1 MSAGAPAVA
10 QPVYKILRP
19 AEWQMLQDSGR
30 LDGSPDDRRDGFI
43 HLSTAAQLH
52 GTLDKHF
59 VEDSAVMILEID
71 AARLGDGLRWEP
83 SRGGA
88 LFPHLYRPLAKDD
101 VVAARPMTKGPGG
114 RWH

>member
-1 MSAGAPAVA
+1 MA

-19 AEWQMLQDSGR
+19 AEWQVLQADGL

-43 HLSTAAQLH
+43 HLSTAAQLD
-52 GTLDKHF
+52 GTLEKHF
-59 VEDSAVMILEID
+59 VQDSAVIVLEID

-88 LFPHLYRPLAKDD
+88 LFPHLYRALAMDD
-101 VVAARPMTKGPGG
+101 VVAVRPLTKGPGG
-114 RWH
+114 GWH